1 MKIVAVFNMKKLDKK
16 KIPAKP
22 GELIATTD
30 GASILFLPKVPEME
44 VLTLQ
49 MEHEVSKKELS

>member
-1 MKIVAVFNMKKLDKK
+1 MTIVAVSSKKKPDK

-22 GELIATTD
+22 GEITDDND

-49 MEHEVSKKELS
+49 MEHEGSRKELS